1 MGFNIKVLKMVKDM
15 SWITKNQWLKILKV
29 AIWVGLSFGLAVLT
43 AWITKDYKWVASAP
57 AYNVIIVA
65 ISQLFQTETTASLS
79 QVPPAVQPVV
89 YQVVSQV
96 EALEPPSNPPTPATQ
111 K

>member
-1 MGFNIKVLKMVKDM
+1 M

-43 AWITKDYKWVASAP
+43 SWITKDYKWLASAP
-57 AYNVIIVA
+57 AYNVIIVT
-65 ISQLFQTETTASLS
+65 ISQLFQTETTNSLS
-79 QVPPAVQPVV
+79 QVPVVVQPVV
-89 YQVVSQV
+89 DQVVSQV
-96 EALEPPSNPPTPATQ
+96 ESLEPQSDLPTPATQ